1 MRRADQVSGLVL
13 LVFGVWFAVT
23 AARVHPYWTP
33 TGPGSGFLPIWL
45 GAAMALL
52 AGMLF
57 VSATRQSDPGP
68 AWLPGGR
75 VLVRV
80 VSVVVAIAL
89 LIVLMPWLGMTLGS
103 AMFLVA
109 VLRFIEGHGWVTT
122 LAVALGAS
130 AANWLVFTHWLR
142 VPFPVGLLGF

>member
-1 MRRADQVSGLVL
+1 MRRADQVGGLVL

-23 AARVHPYWTP
+23 AARAHPYWTP

-45 GAAMALL
+45 GIAMTLL

-57 VSATRQSDPGP
+57 VGATRQSDPGP

-80 VSVVVAIAL
+80 VAVVIAIAL
-89 LIVLMPWLGMTLGS
+89 LIALMPVLGMTLGTGL
-103 AMFLVA
+103 FLVA
-109 VLRFIEGHGWVTT
+109 VLRFIEGHGWLAT
-122 LAVALGAS
+122 LAVAVGAS
-130 AANWLVFTHWLR
+130 GANWLVFTHWLR
-142 VPFPVGLLGF
+142 VPVPVGVLGF